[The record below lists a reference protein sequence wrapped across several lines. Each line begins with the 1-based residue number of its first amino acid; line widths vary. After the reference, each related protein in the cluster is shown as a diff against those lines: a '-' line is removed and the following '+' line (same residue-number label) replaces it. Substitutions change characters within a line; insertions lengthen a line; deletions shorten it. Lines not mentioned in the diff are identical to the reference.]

1 MMKDEI
7 LRAIERVH
15 ASSPLVHSITNYVVM
30 NVTANALLAAHASPL
45 MAHAPEELDDL
56 TDIDSALV
64 LNIGTLDAPW
74 LESME
79 LAGKLMRAKGKPVVL
94 DPVGAGAS
102 RLRTE
107 ASLRLLDMVRPQ
119 IVRGNA
125 SEIMAL
131 AAEIRKA
138 ERLPSPAAASEP
150 GPATKGVDSLNDS
163 RDAVDSARFLAERF
177 GCVVSI
183 SGERDF
189 ITDGERVLAVEGGSP
204 LMPLVTGMGCSAS
217 AVTGAYAACAEP
229 LAAAAAAMAVFA
241 SAGACAARK
250 ASGPGTFLPHFLDAL
265 YEVDASDAAARV
277 KEIPHL

>member
-1 MMKDEI
+1 MESQI
-7 LRAIERVH
+7 IRAIEAVH
-15 ASSPLVHSITNYVVM
+15 AASPLVHSITNFVVM

-45 MAHAPEELDDL
+45 MAHAAEEMDDL

-64 LNIGTLDAPW
+64 LNIGTLDPAW
-74 LESME
+74 LDSME

-102 RLRTE
+102 HLRTE

-131 AAEIRKA
+131 ADAICRA
-138 ERLPSPAAASEP
+138 ERLPSPSASACSDT
-150 GPATKGVDSLNDS
+150 PATKGVDSLNDS
-163 RDAVDSARFLAERF
+163 REAVESARFLASRF
-177 GCVVSI
+177 SCVVSI

-189 ITDGERVLAVEGGSP
+189 VTDGQTVLAVEGGSP

-217 AVTGAYAACAEP
+217 AVTGAYAACAAP
-229 LAAAAAAMAVFA
+229 LVAAAAAMAVFA
-241 SAGACAARK
+241 SAGEKAAAL
-250 ASGPGTFLPHFLDAL
+250 ASGPGTFLPHFLDEL
-265 YEVDASDAAARV
+265 YKVSSEDAARRV
-277 KEIPHL
+277 RTVAI

>member
-1 MMKDEI
+1 MMKAKI
-7 LRAIERVH
+7 IQAVERVY
-15 ASSPLVHSITNYVVM
+15 AVSPLVHSITNYVVM

-56 TDIDSALV
+56 TDIDSSLV
-64 LNIGTLDAPW
+64 LNIGTLDASW

-131 AAEIRKA
+131 TSAILKA
-138 ERLPSPAAASEP
+138 ERLPAPAAS
-150 GPATKGVDSLNDS
+150 PATKGVDSLNDS
-163 RDAVDSARFLAERF
+163 REAVDFARFLAERF

-189 ITDGERVLAVEGGSP
+189 ITDGKSVLMVEGGSP

-229 LAAAAAAMAVFA
+229 LIAATAAMAVFS
-241 SAGACAARK
+241 SAGEKAAAK
-250 ASGPGTFLPHFLDAL
+250 ASGPGTFLPHFLDEL
-265 YEVDASDAAARV
+265 YAVDKDDAAGRV
-277 KEIPHL
+277 REIAS